1 MNDYLT
7 VSGIYKTFN
16 NKVVLKNIKF
26 SIRKGSFVCI
36 LGPSGCGK
44 TTLLKIIAGL
54 EKPSGGKIFLEN
66 IDISNFPPINRKCGM
81 VFQSYA
87 LFPNL
92 SIEENIRYGIKT
104 KNNIQ
109 LENLLSLIDLEEYRN
124 MYPSEISGGMQQRV
138 ALARSLATE
147 PKILLLDEPF
157 SALDQKI
164 RINLR
169 NQIKALQK
177 KIGITTI
184 MVTHDQDEAIELA
197 DQIVL
202 MDRGEIVQ
210 IGSPEELYYNPSN
223 LFSAGFI
230 GTSNIIKSK
239 KISENIIS
247 AFGAEIQI
255 PLDRDI
261 KKEYLIFVRPE
272 NVKIFKEHSALS
284 NHFQPKATV
293 DNIKFLGYFY
303 RIELQL
309 PTNEIIYSYVTKNE
323 LTELFLSV
331 GDTVLINIDPI
342 NIKLFDIN

>member
-1 MNDYLT
+1 MNNYLT
-7 VSGIYKTFN
+7 ISGVYKVFN
-16 NKVVLKNIKF
+16 NKTVLKNINF
-26 SIRKGSFVCI
+26 SIKKGSFVCI

-44 TTLLKIIAGL
+44 TTLLKIISGL
-54 EKPSGGKIFLEN
+54 ENQLAGKILLDN
-66 IDISNFPPINRKCGM
+66 LDVSNCSPQNRKCGM

-92 SIEENIRYGIKT
+92 SIEENIKYGIKT

-169 NQIKALQK
+169 NQIKDLQK

-202 MDRGEIVQ
+202 MDRGEIIQ
-210 IGSPEELYYNPSN
+210 IGSPEELYYNPCN

-239 KISENIIS
+239 KISKNIIF

-261 KKEYLIFVRPE
+261 KKEHLLFVRPE
-272 NVKIFKEHSALS
+272 NVKIFKEYSALS
-284 NHFQPKATV
+284 NYFQIKAIV
-293 DNIKFLGYFY
+293 NNIKFLGHFY

-309 PTNEIIYSYVTKNE
+309 PTNETIYSYVTNNE
-323 LTELFLSV
+323 LRELFLSV
-331 GDTVLINIDPI
+331 GDVVAINVDPI
-342 NIKLFDIN
+342 NTKLFNID